1 MSVPIKLRGITRAE
15 MLEYIRA
22 NVDDTGTVVI
32 QGITFEAKEDSTI
45 YVYYQKVKG
54 FLMTHERDFGD
65 LYINNSYDLKDSA
78 DQFRDMKFLADVF
91 GVDLVEGKTIP
102 KSDTPVFDDRDLTIA
117 RLESQIEVYKSMM
130 PSTNKVTYEK
140 EKINE

>member
-1 MSVPIKLRGITRAE
+1 MFSRRI
-15 MLEYIRA
+15 
-22 NVDDTGTVVI
+22 N
-32 QGITFEAKEDSTI
+32 FS
-45 YVYYQKVKG
+45 G
-54 FLMTHERDFGD
+54 FLIGLLVFVLALSSGD
-65 LYINNSYDLKDSA
+65 ASA